1 MENFFDQDKV
11 ALEVTEEVIEAITS
25 SEVVEIIPEE
35 DLTKA
40 DESGI
45 DWETL

>member
-1 MENFFDQDKV
+1 MENFFDQEKV
-11 ALEVTEEVIEAITS
+11 APEATDEIIEAITS
-25 SEVVEIIPEE
+25 SEVVEVISEE